1 MPKHGSIILY
11 VHGNQKA
18 RLDGQP
24 RTSTSTLTQLLNY
37 GALGKK
43 KKKKK
48 KKKKAGRK
56 EKSVSVC
63 GGEKKKG
70 LLLHNLISF
79 YSGFLYMGYI
89 A

>member
-1 MPKHGSIILY
+1 MPKYGSIILY

-24 RTSTSTLTQLLNY
+24 RTATSTLTQLLNY

-48 KKKKAGRK
+48 KAGRK
-56 EKSVSVC
+56 EKSVSVW